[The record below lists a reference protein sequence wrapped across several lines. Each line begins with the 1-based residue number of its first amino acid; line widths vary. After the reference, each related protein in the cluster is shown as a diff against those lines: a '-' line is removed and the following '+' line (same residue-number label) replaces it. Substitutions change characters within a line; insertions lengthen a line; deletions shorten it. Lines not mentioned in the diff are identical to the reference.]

1 MFAGWLIISKIS
13 KMKHLLGLE
22 GQGRA
27 TIERMVDRGME
38 AKAFRFSPTAPR
50 PLVGQSWALIFS
62 KSSTRTRVSFEVG
75 LRELGAT
82 PMYLSSR
89 DLQLGRGEPIAD
101 TARVLG
107 RWVSGA
113 VIRTFD
119 QQDVVDFAEFSKVP
133 TINALTDEEH
143 PCQVLADLMT
153 IREKFGTWDDRKVVF
168 LGDGD
173 NNMSRSWIWAA
184 AQLGFPLVIAAPEA
198 CQPSPEFMAEVG
210 AANISVTSD
219 ITGAVGDASVLYTD
233 VWVSMGQESK
243 ADAGREEELLPYQI
257 NRKLVSAARPD
268 VLVLH
273 CLPAYRGKE
282 ISEESLEDHADSIFT
297 QAENRLHVQKGV
309 VLDLVE

>member
-1 MFAGWLIISKIS
+1 
-13 KMKHLLGLE
+13 MKHLLGLKKLSKE
-22 GQGRA
+22 V
-27 TIERMVDRGME
+27 IERMIGRGME
-38 AKAFRFSPTAPR
+38 AKAFRFAPTAPR

-119 QQDVVDFAEFSKVP
+119 QQDVVDFAHYSEVS

-153 IREKFGTWDDRKVVF
+153 IRERFGSWDGRKVVF

-173 NNMSRSWIWAA
+173 NNMARSWMWAA
-184 AQLGFPLVIAAPEA
+184 AKLGFPLVIAAPQA
-198 CQPSPEFMAEVG
+198 CQPSEEFVREVG
-210 AANISVTSD
+210 AANIEVTGD
-219 ITGAVGDASVLYTD
+219 VAAAVEDASVLYTD
-233 VWVSMGQESK
+233 VWVSMGQENK
-243 ADAGREEELLPYQI
+243 ADVQREKELLPFQI
-257 NRKLVSAARPD
+257 NEPLVAKARPD
-268 VLVLH
+268 VMVLH

-282 ISEESLEDHADSIFT
+282 ISEESLEAHAGSIFT
-297 QAENRLHVQKGV
+297 QAENRLHVQKGI
-309 VLDLVE
+309 VLEMVE